1 MRPNELRRRLRDAPI
16 PNQHDARERSWRVV
30 RGAYDERAPMS
41 LPARA
46 PKRLALALAAAGVV
60 LAVVLTPAGAKVVD
74 FVRDVVRP
82 SAREARPL
90 TSLPAP
96 GSLLVESANGPWV
109 VQEDGSQRLL
119 GDYRDA
125 EWSPHGYYVAVTND
139 HQLSAVEPDGTVH
152 WSLNRPHPRDPRW
165 VPQTGY
171 RIAYRTGPSMR
182 VVAGNGVEDHLLDPT
197 VARTAP
203 AWRPVPLARA
213 KATEGNAGANVVAV
227 AQPDGSIETIDADTL
242 TVYWR
247 TPPGPVPTELAW
259 SADASRLVALAGS
272 EVRVF
277 SGGGRLLR
285 RVRLP
290 SQMTATDGA
299 FAPTGKSFAVSA
311 TANRDNSRRSVLF
324 TVALGADRPQ
334 ARPLLADPGTF
345 DALAW
350 SPDGRWLLVAW
361 RDADAWLFLRPEH
374 PGDVETA
381 GQISRQFS
389 PGSAGASAAP
399 RPAGWCCTAT
409 GGS

>member
-1 MRPNELRRRLRDAPI
+1 MRADELRRRLRDAPL
-16 PNQHDARERSWRVV
+16 PDEREAGDRGWRVV
-30 RGAYDERAPMS
+30 RAAYSERHPAGAPATAP
-41 LPARA
+41 R
-46 PKRLALALAAAGVV
+46 RLAAALVAAVIV

-82 SAREARPL
+82 DAREAKPL

-96 GSLLVESANGPWV
+96 GSLLVESARGPWIV
-109 VQEDGSQRLL
+109 REDGSQRLL
-119 GDYRDA
+119 GAYRQA
-125 EWSPHGYYVAVTND
+125 EWSPHGYYVAVTSEQ
-139 HQLSAVEPDGTVH
+139 QLSAVEPDGTVH
-152 WSLNRPHPRDPRW
+152 WSLNRADPRDPRW

-171 RIAYRTGPSMR
+171 RIAYRTGSSMR
-182 VVAGNGVEDHLLDPT
+182 VVAGDGVDDHLLDPS
-197 VARTAP
+197 VARTPP

-213 KATEGNAGANVVAV
+213 KATEGEAGANVVAV
-227 AQPDGSIETIDADTL
+227 AEPDGSIEAIDADTR

-247 TPPGPVPTELAW
+247 TPPGRVPTELAW
-259 SADASRLVALAGS
+259 SADASRVVALSGS
-272 EVRVF
+272 DLRVF

-285 RVRLP
+285 TVRLP
-290 SQMTATDGA
+290 SGMEATDGA
-299 FAPTGKSFAVSA
+299 FAPAGKSFAVTA
-311 TANRDNSRRSVLF
+311 TAVRGKARRSALF
-324 TVALGADRPQ
+324 TVALGADHPR

-350 SPDGRWLLVAW
+350 SPDGRWLLIGW

-389 PGSAGASAAP
+389 PGSDGASGAP
-399 RPAGWCCTAT
+399 RPVGWCCTAI